1 MSGWQTNQLIELIQR
16 RYPDWVDFEHPQYL
30 ADEITP
36 KKKLVEKASHFLAQ
50 EPLDELINTG
60 QFDEIMR
67 LLNQLTRQTNLLWRR
82 VPSSG
87 DTAVLATP
95 HLDKPQFCIQIR
107 NLLHGDRSSA
117 ERLQTFTDYLAD
129 ASLPNKWPFATF
141 LLYVV
146 HPQTELIIKSRSANW
161 FLQFMGVNQPL
172 DKTPNGVAYGRL
184 QQLALELLERLNS
197 YGAVDM
203 LDVQSA
209 IWIGMRESKKLVG
222 SLDQKSQVFLDIP
235 PTPPMST
242 LASTAPALMEKDDVG
257 YQTTPTYTLDMMIK
271 ETGLTQTEIDSW
283 RTVLNRKNQLMFYGP
298 PGTGKTFYAEK
309 LGKLLASETNG
320 FYETIQ
326 FHPAYSYEDFLE
338 GLRPLTQNGQVVF
351 QKVAGQFLKFCQ
363 KATAHDGICTLIID
377 EINRANLPAVFGE
390 LMHLLEYRD
399 KAMPL
404 ASGTPFQIPANVRLI
419 GTMNSADRSLALVD
433 FALRRR
439 FAFLHIP
446 PRYELLTSYHI
457 GTALNLKALIQTL
470 NNINDLIGDPNY
482 AIGHSYFLIPDLH
495 LHLENIWELE
505 ILPYLQEYFIG
516 SVDQIEQFSW
526 ERVRGSV
533 IGKCSEM

>member
-16 RYPDWVDFEHPQYL
+16 RYPDWANFEHPRYL

-36 KKKLVEKASHFLAQ
+36 KKKLVEKASRFLAQ

-87 DTAVLATP
+87 DTAVLAAP
-95 HLDKPQFCIQIR
+95 HLDQPQFCIQIR

-117 ERLQTFTDYLAD
+117 ERFQTFTDYLVEAG
-129 ASLPNKWPFATF
+129 LPNKWPFATF

-161 FLQFMGVNQPL
+161 FLQFMGLNQPL

-184 QQLALELLERLNS
+184 QQLAVELLDRLKS

-222 SLDQKSQVFLDIP
+222 SLDHKSQVFLDIP

-242 LASTAPALMEKDDVG
+242 LASAIPTLMEKDDVG
-257 YQTTPTYTLDMMIK
+257 YQSMPTYSLDVMIE
-271 ETGLTQTEIDSW
+271 ETGLTQEEINRW
-283 RTVLNRKNQLMFYGP
+283 RNVLEQKKQLMFYGP
-298 PGTGKTFYAEK
+298 PGTGKTFYADK
-309 LGKLLASETNG
+309 LGRLLASETAG

-338 GLRPLTQNGQVVF
+338 GLRPLAQNGQVVF

-363 KATAHDGICTLIID
+363 KADAHDGICTLIID

-399 KAMPL
+399 KVIPL
-404 ASGTPFQIPANVRLI
+404 ASGTPFKIPANVRII

-439 FAFLHIP
+439 FAFLHLP
-446 PRYELLTSYHI
+446 PRYELLTNYHSNI
-457 GTALNLKALIQTL
+457 PIDLKTLIETL
-470 NNINDLIGDPNY
+470 NSINNLIGDPNY
-482 AIGHSYFLIPDLH
+482 AIGHSYFLIPNLH
-495 LHLENIWELE
+495 LHLQNIWELE

-516 SVDQIEQFSW
+516 SVDQVDQFRW
-526 ERVRGSV
+526 EKIREG
-533 IGKCSEM
+533 INNNK